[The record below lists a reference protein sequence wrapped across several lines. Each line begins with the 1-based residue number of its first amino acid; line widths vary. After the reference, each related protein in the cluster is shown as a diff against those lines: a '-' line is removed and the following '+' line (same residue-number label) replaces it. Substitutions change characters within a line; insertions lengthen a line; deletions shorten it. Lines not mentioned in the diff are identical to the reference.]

1 MDFSFK
7 RHLPW
12 GLAWLL
18 ASLAGALV
26 LAQWEI
32 NSQRDGFEAKLRV
45 AHQLLSQKLGQNDA
59 VLGQLAQSRLPDTLA
74 RPQDARTPDA
84 RPRADARMLS
94 PFTAF
99 PLANPQILSVQRRE
113 NEASWLD
120 EPLRAAEAESI
131 RQQRPALADVN
142 LAKGRYNLV
151 LAAEPVSYAVQIDLR
166 AMVPWRD
173 WPMLADTSPVQVT
186 LSHARQI
193 AVLQAGDAIAENI
206 GTARGWHFEFNQALQ
221 SESQPF
227 YLSAQRQFG
236 WGELPWSLAAAWS
249 LAVALLLLAV
259 RALLRQRHDRLRA
272 VELLHLGQIG
282 RLNTLTELAT
292 GVVHELGEPLATVLQ
307 TSQTADAL
315 LSQEP
320 PDLASAQVIVK
331 LGVEEAKRAANV
343 ITRLRHVVEQPDLSG
358 QLDAI
363 DLHLAARGAL
373 DLLASEFKRLG
384 LRPSLQLTGAPFT
397 VLAQADALEQI
408 LHNLLMNALQALEN
422 VPASQRTLGLS
433 LSAAGKYG
441 QLAIKD
447 SGPGIANNVVTR
459 IFEPFFTTRNGA
471 LGLGLCLCETLT
483 HSMGGS
489 LTAFNRVPRGAEFC
503 LALPLAG

>member
-1 MDFSFK
+1 MVFRFK

-12 GLAWLL
+12 GLAWAL

-32 NSQRDGFEAKLRV
+32 NSQREGFEANLRV
-45 AHQLLSQKLGQNDA
+45 AHQLLSQKLAQNDA
-59 VLGQLAQSRLPDTLA
+59 VLGQLAQSRLPDSLA
-74 RPQDARTPDA
+74 RPQDARTLDA
-84 RPRADARMLS
+84 RPRADVRMLS
-94 PFTAF
+94 PF

-166 AMVPWRD
+166 AMVPWRE
-173 WPMLADTSPVQVT
+173 WPMLADASPVQVT

-193 AVLQAGDAIAENI
+193 AVLQAGDAIAENM

-236 WGELPWSLAAAWS
+236 WGELPWSHIATWS

-315 LSQEP
+315 LCQEP
-320 PDLASAQVIVK
+320 LDLAGAQVFVK
-331 LGVEEAKRAANV
+331 LGVEEAKRATRV

-358 QLDAI
+358 QLEAI
-363 DLHLAARGAL
+363 DLQVAARAAL
-373 DLLASEFKRLG
+373 DLLASEFTRLG
-384 LRPSLQLTGAPFT
+384 LRATVALSGPPFT

-408 LHNLLMNALQALEN
+408 LHNLLMNALQALES
-422 VPASQRTLGLS
+422 VPASQRELYLS

-503 LALPLAG
+503 LSLPLAG